1 MRYPN
6 LKIGGK
12 KVVINKKMFNWY
24 KKVLKASLTFDN
36 QVNELG
42 LTIKAIEMLSW
53 NGAVAIGME
62 QWLFIGET

>member
-53 NGAVAIGME
+53 NGAVAIYRGDIMDNPM
-62 QWLFIGET
+62 